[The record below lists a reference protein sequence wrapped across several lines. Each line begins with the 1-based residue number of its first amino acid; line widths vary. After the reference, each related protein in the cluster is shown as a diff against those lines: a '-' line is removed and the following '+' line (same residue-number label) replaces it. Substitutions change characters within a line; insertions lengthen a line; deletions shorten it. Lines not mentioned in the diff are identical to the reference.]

1 MDVVERLIAVER
13 GADCHAHVF
22 CGERFPFAEKTIY
35 RPHPVQAGNA
45 YQFLSLLDAHGF
57 THGLIVGANPYGL
70 DSRCMLD
77 AIAEARGRLK
87 GIALVSPDCTER
99 EIAELSGKGVVGC
112 RINVF
117 TQGLTP
123 LLDPRAPK
131 FLERLREAGWFVQ
144 IQCEHDQLSEAAP
157 ILRKAG
163 VRIMVDHFGR
173 PDIRRGLQQPGF
185 QALLELGKTGNA
197 VVKLSGAF
205 RSSLE
210 PYPYHDVDPFIE
222 AAINAFTLDHCI
234 WGSDWPFVRMDE
246 RMDYGPTLNCL
257 GRWLP
262 NAADRDRV
270 LWETP
275 SRLFGFK

>member
-35 RPHPVQAGNA
+35 RPHPAQAGNA
-45 YQFLSLLDAHGF
+45 HQFLSLLDAHGF

-123 LLDPRAPK
+123 LLDPRASK

-222 AAINAFTLDHCI
+222 AAINAFTLDHCV

-246 RMDYGPTLNCL
+246 RVDYGPTLNCL

-262 NAADRDRV
+262 NAVDRDRV

>member
-87 GIALVSPDCTER
+87 GIALVSPDSTER

-222 AAINAFTLDHCI
+222 AAINAFTLDHCV

-246 RMDYGPTLNCL
+246 RVDYGPTLNCL

-262 NAADRDRV
+262 DAADRDRV